1 MVFAQAQLSVRR
13 MWDDIH
19 SLTYDIFD
27 AAAPPAAEPAGVEQ
41 PAAQLPHPVR
51 QVCPCCLCPFTL
63 DH

>member
-1 MVFAQAQLSVRR
+1 VRR

-51 QVCPCCLCPFTL
+51 QVCPCYLCPAFTL